1 MFRGITR
8 IHFVGIGG
16 IGMSGIAELLIN
28 LGFCITGSDVAE
40 SDVVGRLRTLGATIH
55 IGHNS
60 VNIGNAQVVVYS
72 SAVGLDNPECV
83 AAKDSALPVIPR
95 AEMLAELMRMKFSIA
110 IAGTHGKT
118 TTTSMLAT
126 ILAIAG
132 KDPTAII
139 GGKLDMFGSN
149 ARLGEG
155 ELLVAEADESDRSFL
170 KLAPIVAVVTNIEE
184 EHMDCY
190 RDIDDIRDTY
200 VQFLNKVPFFGFNM
214 ICLDD
219 ANIQHIMP
227 RLERKVITYGSH
239 TQATYRYSEPCFTGF
254 ETTFTAHLG
263 DKVLGEVLLGVPG
276 QHNCL
281 NALAAIGTALELGI
295 DFELIKKGLCTF
307 KGVQRRCHVR
317 GEKNGITVMDDYGHH
332 PTEIRMT
339 LAAIKNGFPN
349 RRVIAVFQPHRYSR
363 TRDLFEDFVNS
374 FYDASRLYITEIYP
388 ASEKPIEG
396 VTGYALFEEIK
407 NHGYREAYYVEKKED
422 IPDALMD
429 ELKADDLLIFL
440 GAGDVW
446 RQGLK
451 VLERLG

>member
-28 LGFCITGSDVAE
+28 LGFAVTGSDVAD
-40 SDVVGRLRTLGATIH
+40 SDTVQRLRSMGATIH
-55 IGHNS
+55 IGHVPKN
-60 VNIGNAQVVVYS
+60 VGEAQVVVYS
-72 SAVGLDNPECV
+72 SAVGLDNIECV
-83 AAKDSALPVIPR
+83 SAKDRGLPVIPR

-126 ILAIAG
+126 ILAMAE

-139 GGKLDMFGSN
+139 GGRLDMFGSN

-190 RDIDDIRDTY
+190 RDIDDILDTY
-200 VQFLNKVPFFGFNM
+200 VQFLNKVPFYGFDM
-214 ICLDD
+214 VCLDD
-219 ANIQHIMP
+219 ANIKQILP
-227 RLERKVITYGSH
+227 RLHRKVLTYGSQ
-239 TQATYRYSEPCFTGF
+239 TQALYRYTEPVFSGLDTSLR
-254 ETTFTAHLG
+254 AHRG
-263 DKVLGEVLLGVPG
+263 RRILGEVKLGVPG
-276 QHNCL
+276 KHNCL

-295 DFELIKKGLCTF
+295 DFEIIRKGLAAF
-307 KGVQRRCHVR
+307 KGVQRRCHIR
-317 GEKNGITVMDDYGHH
+317 GEKKGITIMDDYGHH

-339 LAAIKNGFPN
+339 LQGIKNGFPS
-349 RRVIAVFQPHRYSR
+349 RRVVAVFQPHRYTR
-363 TRDLFEDFVNS
+363 TRDLFSEFVTS

-396 VTGYALFEEIK
+396 ITAHALFEEIK
-407 NHGYREAYYVEKKED
+407 SHGYREVFYVENKED
-422 IPDALMD
+422 IPDAIVGD
-429 ELKADDLLIFL
+429 LKEGDLVIFL
-440 GAGDVW
+440 GAGDIW